1 MSEVT
6 TDERAIEGVASGV
19 PFLAIPPEHGANPD
33 SAIVV
38 AWHLLDPPRT
48 PAAFAA
54 ALPLAG
60 LDAWRVYLGLPMS
73 GSRKPAGGDEE
84 LLRLGYEDGVL
95 NIQGPITDQ
104 AAREFGPA
112 YAEIAGQ
119 LGLGSGPVGLLGGS
133 AGAAVALLVLAE
145 QDVDIAAAVLVSP
158 LVRLRSLVE
167 AMDRH
172 FGVEYS
178 WSDRSREVAA
188 RLDFVERA
196 SEIAERRQ
204 DPAVLLV
211 VGEDDDVD
219 GIRRPAEE
227 LRDALADRYAK
238 PALAGLE
245 LIPGMGHQ
253 LADPPGDDPAP
264 QTRSAAEVDRL
275 AVDWFRRHLRSD

>member
-19 PFLAIPPEHGANPD
+19 LFLAIPPEHGANPD
-33 SAIVV
+33 SATVV
-38 AWHLLDPPRT
+38 AWHLLDPPAPR
-48 PAAFAA
+48 
-54 ALPLAG
+54 PLRRGIAVG
-60 LDAWRVYLGLPMS
+60 GPRCMEGLPRS
-73 GSRKPAGGDEE
+73 PHVRVAQAGRRRCGATPTRVRGRSSTSKGRSPIKQPGSSVPH
-84 LLRLGYEDGVL
+84 
-95 NIQGPITDQ
+95 
-104 AAREFGPA
+104 
-112 YAEIAGQ
+112 AEVAGQ

-145 QDVDIAAAVLVSP
+145 QDVDITAAVLVSP

-178 WSDRSREVAA
+178 WSDRSREVAT

-196 SEIAERRQ
+196 GEIAERRQ

-227 LRDALADRYAK
+227 LRDALAD
-238 PALAGLE
+238 PAVRQACPRRLE

-253 LADPPGDDPAP
+253 LANP
-264 QTRSAAEVDRL
+264 
-275 AVDWFRRHLRSD
+275 RR

>member
-19 PFLAIPPEHGANPD
+19 PFLAIPPENGASPD
-33 SAIVV
+33 SATVV

-112 YAEIAGQ
+112 FAEIAGQ
-119 LGLGSGPVGLLGGS
+119 LDLGSGPVGLVGGS

-145 QDVDIAAAVLVSP
+145 QDIDIAAAVLVSP

-167 AMDRH
+167 AMERH
-172 FGVEYS
+172 FGVEYN

-196 SEIAERRQ
+196 GEIADRRQ

-219 GIRRPAEE
+219 GVRRPAEE
-227 LRDALADRYAK
+227 LRDVLADRYAE
-238 PALAGLE
+238 PARAGLE
-245 LIPGMGHQ
+245 LVPGMGHQ

-264 QTRSAAEVDRL
+264 QTPSAAEVDRL

>member
-1 MSEVT
+1 MSELKT
-6 TDERAIEGVASGV
+6 FQRSIEGVASGV
-19 PFLAIPPEHGANPD
+19 PFLAIPPEGGAKTN
-33 SAIVV
+33 SATVV

-104 AAREFGPA
+104 AVSELSPVFS
-112 YAEIAGQ
+112 EIRDW
-119 LGLGSGPVGLLGGS
+119 LGLGSGPIGLLGGS
-133 AGAAVALLVLAE
+133 AGSAVAMLVVAE
-145 QDVDIAAAVLVSP
+145 QDIEVAAAVLVSP
-158 LVRLRSLVE
+158 MVRLRSVVE

-172 FGVEYS
+172 FGIEYG
-178 WSDRSREVAA
+178 WSARSRQVAT

-196 SEIAERRQ
+196 GEIA
-204 DPAVLLV
+204 DKDLAVLLV
-211 VGEDDDVD
+211 VGEDDDIE

-227 LRDALADRYAK
+227 LRGTLADRYAD
-238 PALAGLE
+238 PARARLE
-245 LIPGMGHQ
+245 LVPGMGHQ

-264 QTRSAAEVDRL
+264 QTPSAAQVDRL
-275 AVDWFRRHLRSD
+275 SVDWFRRYLRSD